1 MPYRD
6 LQDILT
12 LTAGWEKE
20 LKDLYDVAEIALR
33 DEKSRKVVALL
44 RDKLVKNLAVL
55 ESVDVGKYGKTEWV
69 RYSVDFRTED
79 LIPKTRL
86 KKDSTPKEIFDQI
99 LECEER
105 LKDFYS
111 TIRDLLS
118 SSEQQE
124 LFDSLVTFKVGQI
137 IEIKSFM
144 ESYDYMT

>member
-44 RDKLVKNLAVL
+44 RDNLVKNLAVL
-55 ESVDVGKYGKTEWV
+55 ERVDVAKYGKMEWV
-69 RYSVDFRTED
+69 RYAVDLRTED
-79 LIPKTRL
+79 IIPKTKL

-99 LECEER
+99 LECEEK

-111 TIRDLLS
+111 NIRDLLS

-137 IEIKSFM
+137 IEIKSYVD
-144 ESYDYMT
+144 SYDYMG